1 MARHNEFGKL
11 GEDIAV
17 DYLLEHGFVILA
29 RNWRNAHQ
37 EVDII
42 AQKDDALY
50 FVEVKTRHGE
60 QWKAEQAVTT
70 KKRGLLLRAMTAW
83 KLQHPSPLPVR
94 FPVIAIVMYD
104 ADEPPEI
111 RWHENAW
118 EM

>member
-1 MARHNEFGKL
+1 MARHNDFGKW
-11 GEDIAV
+11 GEDLAAK
-17 DYLLEHGFVILA
+17 YLEERDFEILE
-29 RNWRNAHQ
+29 RNWRHERK

-42 AQKDDALY
+42 AQKDDTLY

-60 QWKAEQAVTT
+60 EWKAEQAVTT
-70 KKRGLLLRAMTAW
+70 KKRGLLLRAMTAR

-111 RWHENAW
+111 RWNENAW